1 MQKNEGYLLTF
12 SDHHRNAHQ
21 RFSNIRKIKMK
32 RFTSCVVTTAL
43 LFGST
48 LCANAADYKVQT
60 RYSVPGNDGWDYIT
74 VDSVGRRIY
83 VAHAVRVNVLD
94 ADTGASVGTIEDTPG
109 VHGIAV
115 APKLKHGFTSN
126 GKEDKVTM
134 FDTTTL
140 ALIKKIDV
148 GKGPDGIYFDAG
160 TGRVF
165 TNNHHSHDITAIDAA
180 SGDVVGTVPV
190 EGDGEGIATG
200 KDGLIYVAL
209 EDKNQIAVF
218 DPKTLEVKR
227 RLAVDGITEPGGLAV
242 DAKTNRVFVAGHVKT
257 MLVLDGDTGKQIA
270 TFPIG
275 AGTDAAAFDERNH
288 LIFFSNGEGNLSV
301 IHEKSADVYVA
312 EPSVVTQ
319 QSAKTMAL
327 DKKTGKLFL
336 PAATMVITP
345 AADPSKKPK
354 KTVQDGTFGVL
365 VVSR

>member
-1 MQKNEGYLLTF
+1 MK
-12 SDHHRNAHQ
+12 
-21 RFSNIRKIKMK
+21 RKIA
-32 RFTSCVVTTAL
+32 VVAIVL
-43 LFGST
+43 SS
-48 LCANAADYKVQT
+48 AMWSAAADLKVQT
-60 RYSVPGNDGWDYIT
+60 RYPVPGNEKWDYIT

-83 VAHAVRVNVLD
+83 VSHSVRVNVLD
-94 ADTGASVGTIEDTPG
+94 EDTGAQIGTIEGTPG
-109 VHGIAV
+109 VHGIAID
-115 APKLKHGFTSN
+115 PKAKHGFTSN
-126 GKEDKVTM
+126 GKEDKVSM

-165 TNNHHSHDITAIDAA
+165 TNNHHSHDITAIDAV

-190 EGDGEGIATG
+190 EGNGEGIAAG

-209 EDKNQIAVF
+209 ENKNQIAVF

-227 RLAVDGITEPGGLAV
+227 RLPVDGITEPGGLAV
-242 DAKTNRVFVAGHVKT
+242 DAKTSRVFVAGHVKT

-275 AGTDAAAFDERNH
+275 GGTDAATFDERNH

-301 IHEKSADVYVA
+301 IQEKSADVYVA
-312 EPSVVTQ
+312 EPPVITQ

-327 DKKTGKLFL
+327 DRKTGKLFL
-336 PAATMVITP
+336 PAATMDITP
-345 AADPSKKPK
+345 ATDPSKKPT
-354 KTVQDGTFGVL
+354 KTVKDGTFCIL
-365 VVSR
+365 VISR